1 MKNSFRLL
9 IVSIVF
15 LSISA
20 ISIALIPLYNLLG
33 NDKTNP
39 ISYIG
44 TALLWIGIIGGYVA
58 LFMFFRKH
66 RGLRAKGRIGVIT
79 FFRNRYAS
87 IADVIFII
95 SLVLIVVLALLR
107 TGSVVIYSLLF
118 GIVFLLF
125 NFHCIFNGRV
135 YHTLLKKRSGR
146 NG

>member
-1 MKNSFRLL
+1 MKNPFRLL
-9 IVSIVF
+9 IVSIIF

-33 NDKTNP
+33 NAKTNP

-58 LFMFFRKH
+58 LFMFIRKH
-66 RGLRAKGRIGVIT
+66 RGLRTKGRIGVIT

-87 IADVIFII
+87 IADVVLVIA
-95 SLVLIVVLALLR
+95 LVLIVVLALLR
-107 TGSVVIYSLLF
+107 TGSMVIYSLLF
-118 GIVFLLF
+118 GIVFLFF
-125 NFHCIFNGRV
+125 NLHCIFNGRV
-135 YHTLLKKRSGR
+135 FHTLIKKRSGR